1 VKELSTIA
9 GIGSFT
15 ASVFQSRP
23 TSAATTNAAAPDDT
37 SNSVASS
44 TPSNVASGPTSAA
57 TSPLAPNVLSQ
68 LLNAQADASSPGG
81 AGADVTSKLTI
92 VNTADLPQLNLRT
105 NLTAND
111 RQFIAAAT
119 GSVISSDGTATNPTA
134 NGSAGNPTDTSVN
147 TITLQI
153 ASARLNGTLTG
164 DITTTYFQHL
174 AALASEVGQPIDPNI
189 VSAGLQY
196 LTGQNTAKPQTPANT
211 SAA

>member
-1 VKELSTIA
+1 VKHLSTIA

-23 TSAATTNAAAPDDT
+23 TSAATTNAAAADDT

-57 TSPLAPNVLSQ
+57 SSPLAPNVLSQ

-81 AGADVTSKLTI
+81 AGADAISKLTI
-92 VNTADLPQLNLRT
+92 VNNADLPHINLLT

-111 RQFIAAAT
+111 RQFITAAT
-119 GSVISSDGTATNPTA
+119 GSVISDDGTVTNPTTG
-134 NGSAGNPTDTSVN
+134 GSAANPTDTSVN
-147 TITLQI
+147 PFILQI

-164 DITTTYFQHL
+164 DITPTYFQHL
-174 AALASEVGQPIDPNI
+174 ASQDSELGQPIDPN
-189 VSAGLQY
+189 VLSAGLQY
-196 LTGQNTAKPQTPANT
+196 LENQNTAKSQTPGST
-211 SAA
+211 AAA